1 MSKEKLLINNPKS
14 NNSEAMSNKQIEEMA
29 KDVWKASCAGRDIP
43 CHMCKFADMK
53 KDSYSCLDYV
63 IAEGLYTA
71 GYRKQKWIS
80 VDERLPDTNEKVLV
94 CYSNGSMDV
103 AKYIRADGYAF
114 WFEEATFFRNIT
126 HWMPLPEAP
135 KGGKAEEEPKKYFT
149 PEDVRKM
156 SQSEVRYNYKAI
168 MDSMK
173 EWK

>member
-71 GYRKQKWIS
+71 GYHKQSDVVPKS
-80 VDERLPDTNEKVLV
+80 E
-94 CYSNGSMDV
+94 V
-103 AKYIRADGYAF
+103 AKEFICFVGDPHKVDHCPYIDEIEKAKAEVAREI
-114 WFEEATFFRNIT
+114 FEEIDILVYDYKHCYIQSIQFI
-126 HWMPLPEAP
+126 
-135 KGGKAEEEPKKYFT
+135 AELAELKKKYT
-149 PEDVRKM
+149 
-156 SQSEVRYNYKAI
+156 EVQH
-168 MDSMK
+168 DG
-173 EWK
+173 